1 MFVLKF
7 LYVLSC
13 IKKIVKEKTSL
24 RHLKYFWFGFDQ
36 NLYIVF
42 NRKLASSWWKLVIFW
57 IRQTMAGLNLPDSN
71 RKEIYIKCKKT
82 ESLNEAAFDSNKNAF
97 CVWDFG
103 RCSFALT
110 CSTL

>member
-24 RHLKYFWFGFDQ
+24 RHLKYFLFGFDQ

-57 IRQTMAGLNLPDSN
+57 IRQTMAGVNLPDSN

-82 ESLNEAAFDSNKNAF
+82 REFERGSI
-97 CVWDFG
+97 
-103 RCSFALT
+103 
-110 CSTL
+110 